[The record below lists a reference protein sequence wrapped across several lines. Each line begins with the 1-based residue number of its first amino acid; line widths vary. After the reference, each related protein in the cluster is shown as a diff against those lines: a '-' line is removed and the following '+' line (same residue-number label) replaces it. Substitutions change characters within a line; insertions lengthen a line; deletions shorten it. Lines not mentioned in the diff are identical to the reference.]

1 MSYIAEI
8 QPSRALVRLMTVINV
23 TGLKRS
29 SIYNR
34 INPSSKYFDPTFPK
48 PVSLASSPDIRGA
61 VAWVLAE
68 VEAWVEARLATR

>member
-1 MSYIAEI
+1 VLINAENH
-8 QPSRALVRLMTVINV
+8 PSRTLVRLMTVISI

-34 INPSSKYFDPTFPK
+34 TNPSSKYYDPTFPK
-48 PVSLASSPDIRGA
+48 PVSLASSPGIRGA

-68 VEAWVEARLATR
+68 VEAWVEARLTTR